1 MPAIRLP
8 SCAILDARHP
18 PSVWA
23 YKRPMSDVHRPELV
37 AAKLPVGEAGSP
49 NRVG

>member
-1 MPAIRLP
+1 MPALRQPNCTI
-8 SCAILDARHP
+8 SDAGHP

-23 YKRPMSDVHRPELV
+23 CKRPLGDVHRPELV
-37 AAKLPVGEAGSP
+37 AAKLPVGEVGSP